1 MEKLEVILTSEYQL
15 VPVEGDF
22 FLKSQCL
29 HSAILSGT
37 FFAETHQLNLI
48 MEKHHVNA
56 YWRTF
61 YKITSLYSS
70 ENVQGIEE
78 RVWGAVP
85 D

>member
-22 FLKSQCL
+22 FKSHL

-70 ENVQGIEE
+70 ESVQGIEE
-78 RVWGAVP
+78 QVWGAVP